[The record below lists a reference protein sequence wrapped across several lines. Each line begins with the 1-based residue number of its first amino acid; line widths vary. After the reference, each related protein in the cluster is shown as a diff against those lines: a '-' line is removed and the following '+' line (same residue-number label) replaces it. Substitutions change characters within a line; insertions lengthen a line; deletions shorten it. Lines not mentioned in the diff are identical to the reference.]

1 MSVDY
6 SQQLNLLLSLRL
18 RQLHANNLTGVSID
32 DLHRM
37 LITYV
42 WRKRKPKRISEMV
55 NDVFSIRDE
64 DVVRWLAS
72 ESRIDGYKSTL
83 ADYTQLFGDEE

>member
-6 SQQLNLLLSLRL
+6 SQQLNLLLTLRL
-18 RQLHANNLTGVSID
+18 RQLHANNLNGVSVE
-32 DLHRM
+32 DLRRM
-37 LITYV
+37 LINYV
-42 WRKRKPKRISEMV
+42 WRKQKPTRISEMA

-72 ESRIDGYKSTL
+72 ESRVDGYRSSL
-83 ADYTQLFGDEE
+83 ADYTHLFSDED